1 MGKEPN
7 SVPLPRARHRGQE
20 PSSSSWCSLWTSGS
34 TWGLEWGQPWLKKEL
49 RAPRAALAGHTESS
63 AQAHSCPDL
72 WGFPVF
78 AERFCP
84 LHTVGLTPPSMG
96 RTNSAIRKGLQIPG
110 RQKKHSKRTE
120 FVFLPKNQG
129 KKRRKKWDR
138 KSLFSFFFFK
148 MCTVSENTEN
158 QSHFEHKTKGM
169 RE

>member
-34 TWGLEWGQPWLKKEL
+34 TWGLEWDQPWLKKEL
-49 RAPRAALAGHTESS
+49 RAPRAALAGHTALLKLTAALTCEVFQCLLRGFAHYTQWGWHPPAWEGQ
-63 AQAHSCPDL
+63 AQPSGKACRYQGDKKSTAREL
-72 WGFPVF
+72 NLL
-78 AERFCP
+78 FCQK
-84 LHTVGLTPPSMG
+84 
-96 RTNSAIRKGLQIPG
+96 IR
-110 RQKKHSKRTE
+110 
-120 FVFLPKNQG
+120 G